1 MFDITRQ
8 KARKRGLFG
17 INDNLLAVLLGV
29 ALIALIYIQFG
40 SGNTSNAQQRAAST
54 VATLATDIRAVYPT
68 TVEAT
73 DVTSANLI
81 ARGLVQPAN
90 TDGTNIILPLG
101 GTVTATGTG
110 TTDLTITG
118 AWTGSDSAAKAICS
132 YLARAPEGGVGPLGR
147 NYRVTTN
154 QCGQDNPT
162 FTATFGRG

>member
-29 ALIALIYIQFG
+29 ALIALIYVQFG

-68 TVEAT
+68 TVEAA

-90 TDGTNIILPLG
+90 INGANIILPLG
-101 GTVTATGTG
+101 GTVSATGSG
-110 TTDLTITG
+110 TDLIIEG
-118 AWTGSDSAAKAICS
+118 SWTGNDTAPKAICS
-132 YLARAPEGGVGPLGR
+132 YLARDTEGGVGPLGR
-147 NYRVTTN
+147 NYEITDRKCN
-154 QCGQDNPT
+154 QDAPT